1 MPVSRFES
9 PLTGGHPN
17 SLGNTVSVVDEVL
30 ADRALLAELVAC
42 YRSEG
47 AVVRLRVSSAVKRVA
62 QQQPEWVAAHLDDL
76 LGWVA
81 QIDQASTKWTL
92 SILFVLLDDRMTP
105 PQRDAAIALMQAN
118 LHYDDWIV
126 QNTTADSLAHFAR
139 QRPELAAWLIPEL
152 RVLTSSRH
160 KSVRGRAAKLL
171 ASLATPSPQPGEYT
185 GRTAS
190 VAQWKSSSV
199 LRKGLGVRVPPGAPD
214 LSRVPWSPSIGLRP
228 VDWSPDGEE

>member
-1 MPVSRFES
+1 MSVSRFEGA
-9 PLTGGHPN
+9 LTGGHPN

-30 ADRALLAELVAC
+30 AERALLPELVAC
-42 YRSEG
+42 YRSED
-47 AVVRLRVSSAVKRVA
+47 AVVRLRVSSAVKRAA
-62 QQQPEWVAAHLDDL
+62 QQRPEWVAAHLDDL

-92 SILFVLLDDRMTP
+92 SILFVLLDAHMTQ

-139 QRPELAAWLIPEL
+139 QRPELAAWLVPEL

-171 ASLATPSPQPGEYT
+171 ASL
-185 GRTAS
+185 
-190 VAQWKSSSV
+190 
-199 LRKGLGVRVPPGAPD
+199 GA
-214 LSRVPWSPSIGLRP
+214 L
-228 VDWSPDGEE
+228 